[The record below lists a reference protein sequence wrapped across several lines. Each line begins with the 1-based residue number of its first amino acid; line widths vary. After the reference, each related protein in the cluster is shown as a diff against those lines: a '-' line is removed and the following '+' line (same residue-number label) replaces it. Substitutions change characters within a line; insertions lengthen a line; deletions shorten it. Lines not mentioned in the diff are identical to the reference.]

1 MKNIYFI
8 IMICFVFT
16 SVSFAQVRSE
26 YKNAKLLKGSYTQIV
41 SQKGRSFESSGDF
54 IVVSGYGICW
64 FTKSPKE
71 SITVMGEKNVVQI
84 MPDGKKKVIA
94 DSNNAMFAQIANII
108 KSIFTYDEKTINESF
123 NQTISG
129 NDAVY
134 TPKTNELK
142 KIIEKIEVTFANA
155 GYIEKIKM
163 YSSNNSTTE
172 YIMKVLS
179 KSNIVTQEEIKYFE

>member
-1 MKNIYFI
+1 MRKIFI
-8 IMICFVFT
+8 IFMAMASILLC
-16 SVSFAQVRSE
+16 QVKDE

-84 MPDGKKKVIA
+84 MPDGKKKVMA

-108 KSIFTYDEKTINESF
+108 KSIFTYDDKTINESF
-123 NQTISG
+123 NQSMNG
-129 NDAVY
+129 NIIIY

-142 KIIEKIEVTFANA
+142 KIIEKIEVSFANA

-179 KSNIVTQEEIKYFE
+179 KSNTVTSEETKYFE